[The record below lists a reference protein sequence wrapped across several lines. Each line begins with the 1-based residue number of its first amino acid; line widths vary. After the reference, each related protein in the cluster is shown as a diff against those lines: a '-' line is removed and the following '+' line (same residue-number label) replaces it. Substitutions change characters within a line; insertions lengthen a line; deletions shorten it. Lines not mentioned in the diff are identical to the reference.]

1 MSTPESSTRSDGAP
15 RPNCCAAPS
24 RSVPGL
30 DAVMPFDRRRA
41 RGTDGRPGGRTSA
54 VPTPATP
61 PASRRPRRTSAH
73 PTPATP
79 HAPPPAPRKS
89 PSLTS
94 RSPRPRPRPSLGAP
108 HWLSL
113 GRPTV
118 VTDHD
123 VRVFAI
129 ASESE
134 RFPVSGRDARSGRT
148 PSAFA
153 DDRLR
158 VRASPASGFHNSVR
172 LRAGRVPGSRGSSAA
187 QPVIVPMAK
196 AMTAA
201 L

>member
-1 MSTPESSTRSDGAP
+1 MSTPESSTRCDGAP

-54 VPTPATP
+54 V
-61 PASRRPRRTSAH
+61 